1 MRVIFLLACVRFS
14 TLFKVGWDKHVLGEC
29 AKTRGAKSLLLRKD
43 LLGKIKKYDAKLA
56 NVLEVFQA
64 ELLLDIRFT
73 LIAADRRER
82 TRAVPTETTTS
93 ALRPVLA
100 PPPSQIFFGR
110 DAEVAQ
116 IINIIF
122 ANIGSRPARVA
133 ILGPGG
139 YGKTTLANAVLSH
152 DRVQKHF
159 QDARYF
165 ISCESATSSDALLI
179 QIAKTLGLVMGPP
192 DTLWSQIH
200 ATLNSKEI
208 VLCLD
213 NFESPWDQSDE
224 TKHAVEVLLSR
235 ITSLRRVTVLVT
247 MRGAERPGQTEWT
260 QPFLEPLGTIG
271 LDAAK
276 ETWKRI
282 TGNHDN
288 FAEKLILAVDCVP
301 LAVNLLAH
309 LSQVTPPMLLWKEWN
324 SRKTTLIKR
333 GELHKLSNM
342 EYSIQLSLDSHRMT
356 SNPLAKDLLGILSM
370 LPDGLHIKQLTRF
383 QEILIDIDMM
393 SCLQVLQQCS
403 LLNLTGDR
411 YQPHPIIRQFCNN
424 HDFTSS
430 KHKTSLEE
438 FYISLGSINE
448 QKADLE
454 AYAEMVLEVN
464 NTKAM
469 LSELLKSNSDNQLR
483 LIDAI
488 IMFTG
493 LCRNIGDFS
502 STLLNQSVQL
512 LLVNNAAP
520 VPLIRCLQA
529 WGKLC
534 YHADDME
541 TAKQKYL
548 EAERHC
554 LSCPI
559 NVDDIHG
566 SILTDLGHV
575 YLNQFSLNEA
585 EVTYQKA
592 LKLHEPRK
600 NALGQGEG
608 YYGLGRTYFE
618 LGKFNKA
625 EASFQKALEFHKASD
640 DNVGQGNDNQ
650 GLGETYLRL
659 NRPAEAEAPFQKAL
673 EFQKMANHTLNQ
685 GNAHRGLGHT
695 YRHLNRLDEAE
706 ASYHK
711 ALEFDMTANNLFN
724 QGIDHQALGE
734 VYLLLNKVNEA
745 EASFHKALEFKKA
758 ANDVVGQGI
767 ALSGLGRVYMKRSQ
781 LKEAKN
787 MVEEALKL
795 HREVQATFWEKQ
807 DQRILNDIQA
817 QMRGTALEG

>member
-1 MRVIFLLACVRFS
+1 MQPA
-14 TLFKVGWDKHVLGEC
+14 
-29 AKTRGAKSLLLRKD
+29 
-43 LLGKIKKYDAKLA
+43 
-56 NVLEVFQA
+56 
-64 ELLLDIRFT
+64 
-73 LIAADRRER
+73 
-82 TRAVPTETTTS
+82 
-93 ALRPVLA
+93 LA
-100 PPPSQIFFGR
+100 PPPPQIFFGR
-110 DAEVAQ
+110 DAELAHIIQ
-116 IINIIF
+116 IIFTNIT
-122 ANIGSRPARVA
+122 SRPAKIA

-139 YGKTTLANAVLSH
+139 YGKTTLANAVLSD

-224 TKHAVEVLLSR
+224 TKHAVEVLLSQ

-247 MRGAERPGQTEWT
+247 MRGAERPGRTEWT
-260 QPFLEPLGTIG
+260 QPFLGPLGTIS

-276 ETWKRI
+276 EIWKRI
-282 TGNHDN
+282 TGNYDD
-288 FAEKLILAVDCVP
+288 FSEKLTLAVDCVP
-301 LAVNLLAH
+301 LAVDLLAH

-403 LLNLTGDR
+403 LINLTGDR

-424 HDFTSS
+424 QGFTLSN
-430 KHKTSLEE
+430 HRTSLEE
-438 FYISLGSINE
+438 FYISLASIDE
-448 QKADLE
+448 QSADPE
-454 AYAEMVLEVN
+454 TYAEMILEVN
-464 NTKAM
+464 NTKAI
-469 LSELLKSNSDNQLR
+469 LSELLKSNSDNQSR

-488 IMFTG
+488 IDAVIMFTG

-520 VPLIRCLQA
+520 VHLIQCLKA
-529 WGKLC
+529 WGGLC

-566 SILTDLGHV
+566 LILTDLGLV
-575 YLNQFSLNEA
+575 YLNQFALNEA
-585 EVTYQKA
+585 EATYQKA
-592 LKLHEPRK
+592 LKLNEASQ
-600 NALGQGEG
+600 NTLGQGEV
-608 YYGLGRTYFE
+608 YYGLGRTCFE
-618 LGKFNKA
+618 LHKFTEA
-625 EASFQKALEFHKASD
+625 EALYQKALEFHKAA
-640 DNVGQGNDNQ
+640 DNNIVGQGNDYH

-659 NRPAEAEAPFQKAL
+659 DRPAEAEAPFQKAL

-685 GNAHRGLGHT
+685 GNARRGLGDT
-695 YRHLNRLDEAE
+695 YRSLKRLDEAE

-711 ALEFDMTANNLFN
+711 ALEFDMAANNLFN

-734 VYLLLNKVNEA
+734 VYLLLNKVNGA
-745 EASFHKALEFKKA
+745 EVSFHKALELKKA
-758 ANDVVGQGI
+758 ANDVLGQGI
-767 ALSGLGRVYMKRSQ
+767 ALGGLGRVYMRRSQ

-787 MVEEALKL
+787 MLEEALKL
-795 HREVQATFWEKQ
+795 YREVQATFWEEQ

-817 QMRGTALEG
+817 QMQGTALG